1 MDAAHRGSL
10 EAWIAGLDQDTR
22 ITVFLLLEELC
33 GGMDVSRHSD
43 FGFFRLRAEFE
54 TSGEIFGC
62 TLEELRDAVGAAL
75 GPAGERLERPRS
87 ALRTL
92 REAVAKGGHPD
103 FR

>member
-1 MDAAHRGSL
+1 MDPAHRESL

-22 ITVFLLLEELC
+22 VTVFLLLEELC

-43 FGFFRLRAEFE
+43 FGFFRLKAEFE

-62 TLEELRDAVGAAL
+62 SLEELRDAVGTAL
-75 GPAGERLERPRS
+75 GDAGKRLEQPRS

-92 REAVAKGGHPD
+92 RESVARGGHPD

>member
-1 MDAAHRGSL
+1 MDAAHRESL
-10 EAWIAGLDQDTR
+10 DAWIAGLDQETR

-33 GGMDVSRHSD
+33 GGMDVSRHTD

-62 TLEELRDAVGAAL
+62 TLEELRDAVRSAL
-75 GPAGERLERPRS
+75 GEEGDRLERPRS
-87 ALRTL
+87 ALREL
-92 REAVAKGGHPD
+92 REAVARRGHPD

>member
-1 MDAAHRGSL
+1 MDAAHRESL

-22 ITVFLLLEELC
+22 VTVFLLLDELC
-33 GGMDVSRHSD
+33 GGLDVSRHTN

-62 TLEELRDAVGAAL
+62 SLEELRDAVGVAL
-75 GPAGERLERPRS
+75 GDAGSRLERPRS
-87 ALRTL
+87 ALREL
-92 REAVAKGGHPD
+92 RDRIARQGHPD

>member
-1 MDAAHRGSL
+1 MDDAHRESL
-10 EAWIAGLDQDTR
+10 AAWIAGLDQDTR

-33 GGMDVSRHSD
+33 GGMDVSRHTD

-62 TLEELRDAVGAAL
+62 SLEELRDAVGAAL
-75 GPAGERLERPRS
+75 GPAGQGLERPRS

-92 REAVAKGGHPD
+92 RDAVARRGHPD

>member
-1 MDAAHRGSL
+1 MDTRQQASL
-10 EAWIAGLDQDTR
+10 AAWIGGLDQDTR
-22 ITVFLLLEELC
+22 VTVFLLLDELC
-33 GGMDVSRHSD
+33 GGMDVSRHTD

-87 ALRTL
+87 ALRAL
-92 REAVAKGGHPD
+92 REHIASQGHPD

>member
-1 MDAAHRGSL
+1 MDAAHRESL
-10 EAWIAGLDQDTR
+10 DAWIASLDADTR
-22 ITVFLLLEELC
+22 VTVFLLLDELC

-62 TLEELRDAVGAAL
+62 TLEELRDAVGASL
-75 GPAGERLERPRS
+75 GDEVGRLERPRS
-87 ALRTL
+87 ALREL
-92 REAVAKGGHPD
+92 REAVARRGHPD